1 MSVSNESSMSMQ
13 PPQGQGTQEPQ
24 GQMMQA
30 PQGHMMQGGH
40 LYMQTNEI
48 RNCIIHYLRAPDG
61 TITEVERLFTGGA
74 GSGVFKPASGQASAP
89 NAFEGAVSVIL
100 TPDRRVP
107 SRSQPGRPAHAR
119 VVVCGRA

>member
-40 LYMQTNEI
+40 LYMQTNEV

-61 TITEVERLFTGGA
+61 TIAEVERVFTGGA
-74 GSGVFKPASGQASAP
+74 GTGGYKPISGEE
-89 NAFEGAVSVIL
+89 NAAHDFEGATSVIL
-100 TPDRRVP
+100 PPDRTLLFTTNRGEHSVDHCAV
-107 SRSQPGRPAHAR
+107 GA
-119 VVVCGRA
+119 